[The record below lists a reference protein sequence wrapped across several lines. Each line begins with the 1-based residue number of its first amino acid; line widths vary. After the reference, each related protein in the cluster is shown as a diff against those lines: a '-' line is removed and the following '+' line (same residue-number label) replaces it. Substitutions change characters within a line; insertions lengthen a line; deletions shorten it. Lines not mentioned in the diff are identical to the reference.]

1 MGTFRNHAYFRRSP
15 SPRRLHFCSAFY
27 CWHPRPSIQSHH
39 PSGSQTAVQQR
50 YEESCQGR
58 SRKAAEDTL
67 GPGTAPLGKF
77 WDPAGF
83 TKGLS
88 PNELKKYREAEIT
101 HGRVSMLGVLGFLT
115 QEAFHPLFG
124 GNIDGPAIKQ
134 FDEITRMAPTFW
146 YPVLLAIAV
155 AELGRARLGWQDPTS
170 GGAMFSLRDEYEPGN
185 IGFDPL
191 NLKPSNPTDLAS
203 IKNKELN
210 NGRLAMLALAGFV
223 AQELVNGKPILG

>member
-1 MGTFRNHAYFRRSP
+1 MRKVVRD
-15 SPRRLHFCSAFY
+15 
-27 CWHPRPSIQSHH
+27 
-39 PSGSQTAVQQR
+39 V
-50 YEESCQGR
+50 